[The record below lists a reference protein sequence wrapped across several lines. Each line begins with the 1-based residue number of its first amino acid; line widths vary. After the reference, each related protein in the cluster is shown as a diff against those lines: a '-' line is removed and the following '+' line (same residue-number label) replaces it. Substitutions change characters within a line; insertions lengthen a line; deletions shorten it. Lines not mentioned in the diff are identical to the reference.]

1 MQLPSKS
8 EDFFSHLYNQKRPWS
23 AIKVTDSNAVE
34 GTHSS
39 LARGLALRKLEIP
52 VGDFINE
59 ATKKD
64 LPIGANGLSLLQSNI
79 VDEERH
85 DLQLQ
90 YLFEDFEWV
99 YTKGLTTDSLDKDN
113 TTAQQFTDYV
123 INDCDDHPLVKA
135 AVLERSVFF
144 VLLPLMRAY
153 GSTSFRTVAADISN
167 DEQIHVAVN
176 TDIQHLLGATYS
188 RKLNK
193 ARFDMVAWMT
203 EDLKVDDAKGN
214 QAFWLRQS
222 TSLLKKSVA
231 PGLEDTKRARVTSF
245 FEINHLNLPTYY

>member
-1 MQLPSKS
+1 MKLQSES
-8 EDFFSHLYNQKRPWS
+8 EDFFAHLHSQKRPWS
-23 AIKVTDSNAVE
+23 AIKVTDSNATI
-34 GTHSS
+34 GSHSS
-39 LARGLALRKLEIP
+39 LARGLALRTLEVP
-52 VGDFINE
+52 VGDFIKE

-64 LPIGANGLSLLQSNI
+64 LPINNNGLALLQSNI
-79 VDEERH
+79 IDEERH

-90 YLFEDFEWV
+90 YLFDDFEWV
-99 YTKGLTTDSLDKDN
+99 YYKKLTTNTLEKDN
-113 TTAQQFTDYV
+113 EIAKQFTDHV

-153 GSTSFRTVAADISN
+153 GSTSFKTVAADISN

-176 TDIQHLLGATYS
+176 TDIQHSLGATYS

-193 ARFDMVAWMT
+193 ARYDMVAWMT
-203 EDLKVDDAKGN
+203 EDLNVEGDKGN

-222 TSLLKKSVA
+222 TSLLKRSVA

-245 FEINHLNLPTYY
+245 FEIDHRNLPTYY